1 MASEILLRQD
11 FGGTSVSNRAAP
23 AAAANGPAAGRIRVS
38 AVMPCLN
45 EEMTLPMCIAKAQRS
60 FAELGITGQVV
71 VADNGSTDRS
81 VEIARQFGAKV
92 VHQPVRGYGSAL
104 MAGIAAADGDIIIM
118 GDADDSYDWSNIRGF
133 IAKIDEGYEFVI
145 GNRFQGGIMP
155 HAMPPLHRYLGNPV
169 LSAIARLI
177 CKVPVGDFH
186 CGMRAFTRDAF
197 SRMELQTTGMEFASE
212 MVMNAARNEL
222 RIVEIPTVLYPDKRN
237 RPPHLRSFRDGWRHL
252 RFLLTYAPNEVF
264 LMPGLFLFAIG
275 LLLLGMLTGG
285 PVTVGGHFFGP
296 HFLALGS
303 LLSLI
308 GFNFI
313 AMGVLATVIMAGKH
327 PSLRGRIVQWA
338 TAPFAMETC
347 MLGGAA
353 IATFGL
359 IFDAGMLAKWLA
371 YPFSPMENTVHLA
384 TVATTLI
391 VLGTNVVFS
400 AFLLNLVVSEREKRK
415 GRSSANAPIQHIQNG
430 FL

>member
-1 MASEILLRQD
+1 MASDILLRPD
-11 FGGTSVSNRAAP
+11 YGSTSGSPRAAP
-23 AAAANGPAAGRIRVS
+23 AAVANGASSGRIRVS

-45 EEMTLPMCIAKAQRS
+45 EEMTLAMCIEKAQRS
-60 FAELGITGQVV
+60 FAELGVTGQVV
-71 VADNGSTDRS
+71 IADNGSTDRS
-81 VEIARQFGAKV
+81 VEIARQLGAKV
-92 VHQPVRGYGSAL
+92 VHQPVRGYGAAL
-104 MAGIAAADGDIIIM
+104 MAGIAAADGDIVIM
-118 GDADDSYDWSNIRGF
+118 GDADDSYDWSNLRGF
-133 IAKIDEGYEFVI
+133 IEKIDEGYEFVI
-145 GNRFQGGIMP
+145 GNRFKGGIMP

-169 LSAIARLI
+169 LSTIARLI
-177 CKVPVGDFH
+177 CRVPVGDFH
-186 CGMRAFTRDAF
+186 CGMRAFTREAF
-197 SRMELQTTGMEFASE
+197 ARMELQTTGMEFASE
-212 MVMNAARNEL
+212 MVMNAARNGL

-264 LMPGLFLFAIG
+264 LAPGLLLLAVG

-285 PVTVGGHFFGP
+285 PITVGGHFFGP

-313 AMGVLATVIMAGKH
+313 TMGVLATVIMAGKH

-338 TAPFAMETC
+338 TAPFAMEAC

-353 IATFGL
+353 IAIFGIVL
-359 IFDAGMLAKWLA
+359 DAGMLAKWLA
-371 YPFSPMENTVHLA
+371 YPLHPMESTAHLSI
-384 TVATTLI
+384 VATTLI
-391 VLGTNVVFS
+391 VLGTNAVFS
-400 AFLLNLVVSEREKRK
+400 AFILNLVASERERRK
-415 GRSSANAPIQHIQNG
+415 SRDANAPVHHVQNG